1 MKISENGLKLIKK
14 FEGLS
19 LKPYLCSAGVP
30 TIGWG
35 NTFYENM
42 KKVTLQDEP
51 ITEERA
57 NSLFNFL
64 VTTNYV
70 NVVNRLVI
78 VDINQN
84 QFDALVSFVYN
95 LGSGNFEKSTLLYS
109 RLQSSAF
116 LIPVWYKVSIISF
129 SKSGILFLFSTS
141 VLKSCISSMENG
153 ICFSE

>member
-1 MKISENGLKLIKK
+1 MKISSNGIELIKQ

-19 LKPYLCSAGVP
+19 LVPYLCPANIP

-42 KKVTLQDEP
+42 KKVTMQDGP
-51 ITEERA
+51 ITREKA
-57 NSLFNFL
+57 DSLFNFL
-64 VTTNYV
+64 VTTNFV

-95 LGSGNFEKSTLLYS
+95 IGGGNFEKSTLLKKVNQS
-109 RLQSSAF
+109 DFISASLEFEKWNKANGKILNGLTKRRLAE
-116 LIPVWYKVSIISF
+116 KE
-129 SKSGILFLFSTS
+129 LFL
-141 VLKSCISSMENG
+141 K
-153 ICFSE
+153 

>member
-1 MKISENGLKLIKK
+1 MKISNKGLELIKT

-19 LKPYLCSAGVP
+19 LKPYLDAVNIP
-30 TIGWG
+30 TIGFG

-42 KKVTLQDEP
+42 KKVTLQDET

-57 NSLFNFL
+57 DSLFNFL
-64 VTTNYV
+64 VTINYV

-95 LGSGNFEKSTLLYS
+95 LGSGNFEKSTLLKKVNQS
-109 RLQSSAF
+109 DFIGASLEFEKWNRSSGKVLNGLTKRRLSE
-116 LIPVWYKVSIISF
+116 KE
-129 SKSGILFLFSTS
+129 LFLS
-141 VLKSCISSMENG
+141 
-153 ICFSE
+153 

>member
-19 LKPYLCSAGVP
+19 LKPYLCSAGIP
-30 TIGWG
+30 TIGFG

-57 NSLFNFL
+57 DSLFNFL
-64 VTTNYV
+64 VTTNFV

-95 LGSGNFEKSTLLYS
+95 LGSGNFEKSTLLKKVNQEDFIGASLEFEKWNRAS
-109 RLQSSAF
+109 R
-116 LIPVWYKVSIISF
+116 KVL
-129 SKSGILFLFSTS
+129 SGLTKRRLAEKELFLS
-141 VLKSCISSMENG
+141 
-153 ICFSE
+153 

>member
-19 LKPYLCSAGVP
+19 LKPYLCSAGIP
-30 TIGWG
+30 TIGFG

-42 KKVTLQDEP
+42 KKVTLQDET

-57 NSLFNFL
+57 DSLFNFL
-64 VTTNYV
+64 VTTNFV

-95 LGSGNFEKSTLLYS
+95 LGSGNFERSTLVKKVNQEDFIGASLEFEKWNRAS
-109 RLQSSAF
+109 GKVLSGLTKRRLAE
-116 LIPVWYKVSIISF
+116 KE
-129 SKSGILFLFSTS
+129 LFLS
-141 VLKSCISSMENG
+141 
-153 ICFSE
+153 

>member
-1 MKISENGLKLIKK
+1 MKISNKGLELIKT

-19 LKPYLCSAGVP
+19 LKPYLDAVNIP

-95 LGSGNFEKSTLLYS
+95 LGSGNFEKSTLLKKVNQS
-109 RLQSSAF
+109 DFIGASLEFEKWNRSSGKVLNGLTKRRLSE
-116 LIPVWYKVSIISF
+116 KE
-129 SKSGILFLFSTS
+129 LFLS
-141 VLKSCISSMENG
+141 
-153 ICFSE
+153 

>member
-19 LKPYLCSAGVP
+19 LKPYLCSAGIP
-30 TIGWG
+30 TIGFG

-42 KKVTLQDEP
+42 KKVTLQDET

-57 NSLFNFL
+57 DSLFNFL
-64 VTTNYV
+64 VTTNFV

-95 LGSGNFEKSTLLYS
+95 LGSGNFEKSTLLKKVNQEDFIGAS
-109 RLQSSAF
+109 LEFEKWNRAGGKVLNGLTKRRLAE
-116 LIPVWYKVSIISF
+116 KE
-129 SKSGILFLFSTS
+129 LFLS
-141 VLKSCISSMENG
+141 
-153 ICFSE
+153 

>member
-1 MKISENGLKLIKK
+1 MKISENGLNLIKQ

-19 LKPYLCSAGVP
+19 LKPYLCSAGIP
-30 TIGWG
+30 TIGFG

-42 KKVTLQDEP
+42 KKVTLQDET

-57 NSLFNFL
+57 DSLFNFL

-95 LGSGNFEKSTLLYS
+95 LGSGNFEKSTLLKKVNQS
-109 RLQSSAF
+109 DFIGASLEFEKWNRAGGKVLNGLTKRRLSE
-116 LIPVWYKVSIISF
+116 K
-129 SKSGILFLFSTS
+129 KLFLS
-141 VLKSCISSMENG
+141 
-153 ICFSE
+153 